1 MPRKSQ
7 AAKRPHDAPSFVVLD
22 ASAAKAKLKAKGD
35 PKDAI
40 SQKMLSFIDRQ
51 LNEIYSAFA
60 VAGGLPLA
68 RFGQMYLGC
77 IH

>member
-1 MPRKSQ
+1 MPRKS
-7 AAKRPHDAPSFVVLD
+7 KSCKETHNAPSFVVLD

-40 SQKMLSFIDRQ
+40 AQKMLSFIDRH